1 VLPNSTAPEAGE
13 TDIPTSLETVTL
25 ALLDF
30 VLSAWLVA
38 VTCIVPP
45 GGKSAGAI
53 YKPSAVIVPT

>member
-1 VLPNSTAPEAGE
+1 MLPNSTVPEAGE
-13 TDIPTSLETVTL
+13 TDSPRSLAMVTL

-45 GGKSAGAI
+45 GGKSVGAM
-53 YKPSAVIVPT
+53 YTPSAVIVPT

>member
-1 VLPNSTAPEAGE
+1 MEAWKLCVLPNSTAEE
-13 TDIPTSLETVTL
+13 TGVTAMATSLETVTF

-30 VLSAWLVA
+30 VLSAWLVT

-53 YKPSAVIVPT
+53 